1 MSLSNPLES
10 QLQNMIFSNFTYISF
25 DQLEYILRMNYYDV
39 LCCDIH
45 VFLFFLFFNN
55 LNLVFIMQESV
66 MVTPSSRN
74 ACVDEGPGIENTPTE
89 KESQIRQVLIRPLE
103 CHFMQIKYSY
113 RDFIA
118 NICACFTK
126 LLK

>member
-1 MSLSNPLES
+1 VN
-10 QLQNMIFSNFTYISF
+10 IFENE
-25 DQLEYILRMNYYDV
+25 LL

-45 VFLFFLFFNN
+45 VFIFVFCFLFFNN

-66 MVTPSSRN
+66 MVTPLSRK
-74 ACVDEGPGIENTPTE
+74 AYVDEGPGIENTPTE

-103 CHFMQIKYSY
+103 CHYMQIELPH
-113 RDFIA
+113 RDVIF

>member
-1 MSLSNPLES
+1 MMYYVVIFMSCFHYYY
-10 QLQNMIFSNFTYISF
+10 MIIFIIFIS
-25 DQLEYILRMNYYDV
+25 
-39 LCCDIH
+39 
-45 VFLFFLFFNN
+45 NN

-66 MVTPSSRN
+66 MVTPSSRS
-74 ACVDEGPGIENTPTE
+74 ACVDERPGIENTPTE

-103 CHFMQIKYSY
+103 CHFMQIELPH
-113 RDFIA
+113 RDIVV

>member
-1 MSLSNPLES
+1 
-10 QLQNMIFSNFTYISF
+10 
-25 DQLEYILRMNYYDV
+25 
-39 LCCDIH
+39 
-45 VFLFFLFFNN
+45 
-55 LNLVFIMQESV
+55 MQESV

-89 KESQIRQVLIRPLE
+89 KESQIRQVLIRPLK
-103 CHFMQIKYSY
+103 CHFMQIEYSY
-113 RDFIA
+113 RDFIETSHRDFIA